1 MPGPSFSTP
10 RSVKPSVPKKR
21 FTLQEA
27 NKTLP
32 LVRRI
37 TNDVV
42 RTHEQLTQLQA
53 KLKTVEDTKATNA
66 VQSELHKTTEQL
78 NAFIAELTGIGCEVK
93 DFKSG
98 LIDFL
103 GQHQGRDVNLCWR
116 LGEDK
121 IHFWHEL
128 TAGFAGRKPI
138 STLVERA

>member
-10 RSVKPSVPKKR
+10 RSVKPSVSKKR
-21 FTLQEA
+21 FTLSEA
-27 NKTLP
+27 NRTLP
-32 LVRRI
+32 LVKRI
-37 TNDVV
+37 VNDVV
-42 RTHEQLTQLQA
+42 RTHEQALQLQA
-53 KLKTVEDTKATNA
+53 KLEAVEDARQTNA
-66 VQSELHKTTEQL
+66 VQSELNKAMEHL
-78 NAFIAELTGIGCEVK
+78 NAFVAELTGIGCEVK
-93 DFKSG
+93 DYKSG

-138 STLVERA
+138 STLVERV

>member
-10 RSVKPSVPKKR
+10 RSVKPSVSKKR
-21 FTLQEA
+21 FTLSEA

-32 LVRRI
+32 LVKRI
-37 TNDVV
+37 VNDVV
-42 RTHEQLTQLQA
+42 RTHEQALQLQA
-53 KLKTVEDTKATNA
+53 KLEAVEDARQTNA
-66 VQSELHKTTEQL
+66 VQSELNKAMEHL
-78 NAFIAELTGIGCEVK
+78 NAFVAELTGIGCEVK
-93 DFKSG
+93 DYKSG

-138 STLVERA
+138 STLVERV

>member
-10 RSVKPSVPKKR
+10 RSVKPSVPKKH
-21 FTLQEA
+21 FTVNEA

-32 LVRRI
+32 LVKRI
-37 TNDVV
+37 VSDVV
-42 RTHEQLTQLQA
+42 RTHEHALELQA
-53 KLKTVEDTKATNA
+53 RMETVEDSKQTNA
-66 VQSELHKTTEQL
+66 VQLELNKTMDHL
-78 NAFIAELTGIGCEVK
+78 HAFVAELTEIGCEVK
-93 DFKSG
+93 DYKSG

-138 STLVERA
+138 STLIERA